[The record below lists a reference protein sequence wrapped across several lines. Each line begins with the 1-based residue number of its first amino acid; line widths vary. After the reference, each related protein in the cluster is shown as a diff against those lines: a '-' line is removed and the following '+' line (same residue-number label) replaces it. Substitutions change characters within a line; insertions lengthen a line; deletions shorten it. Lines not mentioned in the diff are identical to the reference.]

1 MDQMIENLLVAGV
14 DRTRIDRARRR
25 GITYQCLRCHYK
37 DGTKTLNIKCR
48 IEDHIMRVHLGRDE
62 LPFYCKLCGFRCMR
76 RDQLITHVSAYSKHV
91 LLAAKSKVVDHRP
104 YLVEN
109 DRPHIFGPLDYKA
122 HTPEAS
128 LLHWLGVV
136 DGEQPPIEDGSSVA
150 VIPPVMVREGAS
162 AMPASTTALLSAIPL
177 STPQS
182 TSLTSASLLELPSST
197 PQWRCP
203 SSVTQTLPPIVSSVP
218 PTRHRSAMTPMS
230 SVEQFTSATH
240 LMSPPATTPTMA
252 RAVWSPLT
260 PQYVLSPEGQAKELT
275 VEPFSGLFSPMHAQA
290 EIASQLTTL
299 LQSLVGGDKMSNIA
313 ANSEVLPLA
322 IPTETS
328 EPSLE
333 LQVPADVETAVVQE
347 NGEEQSDSEP
357 SLVLRDPVKAD
368 NQNTELQVS
377 SVWEGESHDRGD
389 ETITRGHE
397 DENAEAE
404 VGEVGLQEVAY
415 PPYVPTPVLR
425 TEKEQ
430 SLEHPHE
437 EDILDLSDENMSLST
452 PSKRGR
458 EDDEEQIQSAKKAR
472 DEDKTQLTV
481 NVADL
486 SERTLVEL
494 VQNAQK
500 TAERSMSVSEKMT
513 KAMVDATCVL
523 SKLTDAVTRM
533 RNTMEEHDREER
545 RREVRRAEQEQR
557 REDEWRRAL
566 YRMRDEERRWE
577 DRRKEWER
585 KDREERK
592 DRDERRKK
600 EDKRGDEK
608 DNDCTNKDKE
618 NDQRP
623 RSVLGRIYT
632 RNNIAEGSR
641 RN

>member
-48 IEDHIMRVHLGRDE
+48 IEDHNMRVHLGRDE
-62 LPFYCKLCGFRCMR
+62 LPFYCKLCGLSCMK

-136 DGEQPPIEDGSSVA
+136 DGEQPLIEDGSSVA

-197 PQWRCP
+197 PQWGCP
-203 SSVTQTLPPIVSSVP
+203 SSVTQTLPSIVSSVP

-230 SVEQFTSATH
+230 SAEQFTSATH

-252 RAVWSPLT
+252 RSVWSPLT
-260 PQYVLSPEGQAKELT
+260 LQYVLSPEGQAKELT

-333 LQVPADVETAVVQE
+333 LQVPADVETAIVQE
-347 NGEEQSDSEP
+347 NGDEQSDSEP

-368 NQNTELQVS
+368 NQNTELQGS

-481 NVADL
+481 KVADL